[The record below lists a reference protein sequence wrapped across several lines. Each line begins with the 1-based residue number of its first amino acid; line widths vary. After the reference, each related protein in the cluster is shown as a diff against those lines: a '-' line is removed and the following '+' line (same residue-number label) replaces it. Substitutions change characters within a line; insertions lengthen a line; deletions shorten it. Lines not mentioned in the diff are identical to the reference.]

1 MDNENIKEENGG
13 AVTAEVSEGS
23 EVSEDLFQ
31 ALDESI
37 PAETAAMPR
46 YEDIE
51 ERENKL
57 LAALDEVLEKRSR
70 QFEQPPMV
78 VPEPKVQK
86 IAKGIANKG
95 VGFVSLGLILIFLGI
110 VMICLLFSKSP
121 DYSIPLKLSPVC
133 AILIGVEILCNHMT
147 KHGRFKIN
155 YPSIIISALLAAGCC
170 VVSIMYGNAV
180 TKRREEYTNR
190 SIGAEIY
197 DLSYREL
204 RYSVDIES
212 LDVEVDMNP
221 DASRVIE
228 GPKSLSTEDI
238 VNIKVK
244 FAGVI
249 NTPKDFAVKC
259 KKVIDGY
266 RFMGISVTNFYFENE
281 SSLHSYKLSVEGKYA
296 QDYSEDRLMEKV
308 SHIYLD
314 NMNYFE
320 DLSDYVFSSEK

>member
-1 MDNENIKEENGG
+1 MENENIKEETGG
-13 AVTAEVSEGS
+13 AVAA

-37 PAETAAMPR
+37 PKESAPMPK

-51 ERENKL
+51 ERETKL

-70 QFEQPPMV
+70 QLERPMV
-78 VPEPKVQK
+78 TPEPKVQK
-86 IAKGIANKG
+86 IAKNIANKG

-121 DYSIPLKLSPVC
+121 DYSLPLKLSPVC

-155 YPSIIISALLAAGCC
+155 YPSIIISALLVVGCC
-170 VVSIMYGNAV
+170 IVSTSYGNAA

-204 RYSVDIES
+204 RHSVDIES
-212 LDVEVDMNP
+212 LEVDVDMNP
-221 DASRVIE
+221 DASRVID

-249 NTPKDFAVKC
+249 DTPKEFAASC

-281 SSLHSYKLSVEGKYA
+281 SSLHSYKLNVEGRYA
-296 QDYSEDRLMEKV
+296 QDYSEGRLMEKV

-320 DLSDYVFSSEK
+320 DLDDYVFSSEK

>member
-1 MDNENIKEENGG
+1 MENENIKEETGG
-13 AVTAEVSEGS
+13 AVTAEVSD
-23 EVSEDLFQ
+23 DLFQ

-37 PAETAAMPR
+37 AKEPAAMPK

-51 ERENKL
+51 ERETKL
-57 LAALDEVLEKRSR
+57 LAALDEVLEKRSK
-70 QFEQPPMV
+70 QFERPMV
-78 VPEPKVQK
+78 APEPKVQK

-121 DYSIPLKLSPVC
+121 DYSLPLKLSPVC
-133 AILIGVEILCNHMT
+133 AILIGVEILCNHMI

-155 YPSIIISALLAAGCC
+155 YPSIIISALLVVGCC
-170 VVSIMYGNAV
+170 VLSAIYGNTA

-197 DLSYREL
+197 DLSYQEL
-204 RYSVDIES
+204 RHSVDIES
-212 LDVEVDMNP
+212 LEVDVDMNP
-221 DASRVIE
+221 DASRIIE

-244 FAGVI
+244 FAGVF
-249 NTPKDFAVKC
+249 NTPKEFAVNC

-281 SSLHSYKLSVEGKYA
+281 SSLHSYKLNVEGKYA

-320 DLSDYVFSSEK
+320 DLEDYVFSSEK